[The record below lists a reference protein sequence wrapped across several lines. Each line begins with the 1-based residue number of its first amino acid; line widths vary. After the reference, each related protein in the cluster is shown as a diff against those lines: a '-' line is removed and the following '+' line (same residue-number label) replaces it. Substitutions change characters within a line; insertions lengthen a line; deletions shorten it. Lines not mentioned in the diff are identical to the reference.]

1 MINKKKTVLVQDIF
15 LEDTI
20 KSNKTIEIN
29 LVNGLIIK
37 CKVINCDNFSILVI
51 INSKKALIYK
61 HSIAYIK

>member
-37 CKVINCDNFSILVI
+37 CRVINCDNFSILVI

>member
-1 MINKKKTVLVQDIF
+1 MINKKKPVLVQDIF

-29 LVNGLIIK
+29 LVNGLLIK
-37 CKVINCDNFSILVI
+37 CKVINCDNFSILVN